1 MLSSKQDLSTNELIV
16 LSSEMRKREKSLVFA
31 YLMLL
36 MGHLGIHRLYL
47 KRTVSG
53 ILQLVLFIVMFISY
67 ILFLV
72 LIGMDDS
79 FTYDTNL
86 YIPGLIFGFIA
97 LISFIGLTIW
107 VIVDACLLPGIV
119 RSWNHQLEQT
129 LIAQIVALRPVGE
142 PGHPPGTERF
152 LN

>member
-1 MLSSKQDLSTNELIV
+1 MQFGKQNLTTNELIV

-53 ILQLVLFIVMFISY
+53 IIQLALFLVMFISY
-67 ILFLV
+67 ILFIVLV
-72 LIGMDDS
+72 GIDDTLADS
-79 FTYDTNL
+79 SL
-86 YIPGLIFGFIA
+86 YIPGFIAAGIALVGFIA
-97 LISFIGLTIW
+97 LTIW

-119 RSWNHQLEQT
+119 RSWNSNLEQT
-129 LIAQIVALRPVGE
+129 LIAQIVALRPVGD
-142 PGHPPGTERF
+142 PMNHPGTGQY
-152 LN
+152 N

>member
-1 MLSSKQDLSTNELIV
+1 MQFSKQNLTTNELIV

-53 ILQLVLFIVMFISY
+53 IIQLALFIIMFISY
-67 ILFLV
+67 IMFIVLV
-72 LIGMDDS
+72 GIDDTLVDSNLI
-79 FTYDTNL
+79 
-86 YIPGLIFGFIA
+86 IPGFIA
-97 LISFIGLTIW
+97 MGIALVGFIALTIW

-119 RSWNHQLEQT
+119 RSWNYNLEQT
-129 LIAQIVALRPVGE
+129 LIAQIVALRPVRE
-142 PGHPPGTERF
+142 PMNHPGTGQF
-152 LN
+152 N